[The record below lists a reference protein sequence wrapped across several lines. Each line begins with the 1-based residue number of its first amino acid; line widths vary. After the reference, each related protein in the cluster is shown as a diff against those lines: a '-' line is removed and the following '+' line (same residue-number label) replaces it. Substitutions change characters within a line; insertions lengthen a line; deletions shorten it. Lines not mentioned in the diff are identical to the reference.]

1 MASPFEYGKREVG
14 REGARFAGEMLA
26 GLLGGTGA
34 EIAGAIGKKAGSV
47 ATNLGTTAATRLGAS
62 PEVAARVGKYSPA
75 AGLGLAALGYIASQ
89 MGDGGGSEQERIAAM
104 RGANQIAGVDQ
115 KLQADLVRQ
124 QGYAAMN
131 EQKFA
136 HQMAL
141 IQARADAM
149 TPRNQPVPGG
159 SGNLNYALNTANQ
172 IFGGTPSY

>member
-34 EIAGAIGKKAGSV
+34 EIAGSIGKKAGSA
-47 ATNLGTTAATRLGAS
+47 ATSLGTAAAARLGAS
-62 PEVAARVGKYSPA
+62 PEIAARVGKYSPA
-75 AGLGLAALGYIASQ
+75 AGLGLAALGYVASQ

-149 TPRNQPVPGG
+149 TPRNQPMAGG
-159 SGNLNYALNTANQ
+159 GDLNYAMNTANS
-172 IFGGTPSY
+172 IFGATPSY

>member
-1 MASPFEYGKREVG
+1 
-14 REGARFAGEMLA
+14 
-26 GLLGGTGA
+26 
-34 EIAGAIGKKAGSV
+34 
-47 ATNLGTTAATRLGAS
+47 
-62 PEVAARVGKYSPA
+62 
-75 AGLGLAALGYIASQ
+75 

-149 TPRNQPVPGG
+149 TPRNQPMAGG
-159 SGNLNYALNTANQ
+159 GDLNYAMNTANS
-172 IFGGTPSY
+172 IFGATPSY